1 MPKHVNVMEDFT
13 FHPALHGFAP
23 HQSNLSPITHHPS
36 FHHLNHFFAVQ
47 TRFRGLQ
54 LRNGGQFQAA
64 LQAAKKLVSLLHS
77 CLVWPAWQQA
87 TARKLCTFVDIQFIQ
102 SEVRPQGCSL
112 PKIDKIFLPFIHTD
126 THTHILASQ
135 VGVEVAGQA
144 DDPAGPS
151 AASLSKARYKLDLM
165 LMVNRREF
173 WKKHPYQDH
182 FIALGFFAASFCRV
196 EWIVDRGHG

>member
-1 MPKHVNVMEDFT
+1 MEDFT

-112 PKIDKIFLPFIHTD
+112 PKIDKIFFAIHTHRH
-126 THTHILASQ
+126 THTFWLLRLELKLLAKQMILLAPLQ
-135 VGVEVAGQA
+135 
-144 DDPAGPS
+144 PACPRQGTS
-151 AASLSKARYKLDLM
+151 
-165 LMVNRREF
+165 
-173 WKKHPYQDH
+173 WT
-182 FIALGFFAASFCRV
+182 
-196 EWIVDRGHG
+196 